1 MLGGQPENDD
11 PIFDKLMYCLFAL
24 FICIV
29 NLNLL
34 IAIISETYAKILSN
48 LEATDTKGK
57 CDILA
62 EVGGFK
68 KFFFGVT

>member
-1 MLGGQPENDD
+1 
-11 PIFDKLMYCLFAL
+11 MYCVFAL

-34 IAIISETYAKILSN
+34 IAIISETYSKILAN

-57 CDILA
+57 CNIL
-62 EVGGFK
+62 EEIGGFK
-68 KFFFGVT
+68 KFFFGIE